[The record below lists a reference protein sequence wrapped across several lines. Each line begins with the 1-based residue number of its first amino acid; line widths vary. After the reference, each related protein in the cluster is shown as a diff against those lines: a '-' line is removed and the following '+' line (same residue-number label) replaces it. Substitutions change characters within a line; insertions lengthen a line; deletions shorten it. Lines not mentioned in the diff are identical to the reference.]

1 MQIVKVQISVLNM
14 SDRVKV
20 SRPELDHELQS

>member
-20 SRPELDHELQS
+20 SRPELDH

>member
-1 MQIVKVQISVLNM
+1 MQIVKVQISLLNK

-20 SRPELDHELQS
+20 IRREIDH

>member
-1 MQIVKVQISVLNM
+1 MQVANVQISFLNK

-20 SRPELDHELQS
+20 FRPELDH

>member
-1 MQIVKVQISVLNM
+1 MQIVKVQISLLNK

-20 SRPELDHELQS
+20 SRPELDH

>member
-1 MQIVKVQISVLNM
+1 MQIVKIQISLLNK

-20 SRPELDHELQS
+20 VRREVDH

>member
-1 MQIVKVQISVLNM
+1 MQVVNFQINLLRK

-20 SRPELDHELQS
+20 FRLAFSH

>member
-1 MQIVKVQISVLNM
+1 MQIVKVQISLLNN

-20 SRPELDHELQS
+20 FRLELDY